1 MKLSSLV
8 KGVRVCAAMYGP
20 SRGSLP
26 GRWAASLL
34 ALPLLVAAPAQAQR
48 YVEKLNR
55 SVVAIRTDAN
65 TVFVS
70 WRLLGTDPAGLA
82 FNVYRGTT
90 KINAAPITG
99 ATNLTDATTA
109 TATYTV
115 RPVLNG
121 VEQAASAGA
130 SAWANKFLRI
140 PIQRPAGGTTPDGVA
155 YTYSANDA
163 SVGDVDGDGEY
174 EIILKWD
181 PSNAKDNSQAGYTGN
196 VYLDAYKLDG
206 TRLWRIDLG
215 RNIRAGAHYTQ
226 FMVYDLDSDGKAEV
240 ACRTADATIDG
251 AGTVIGNANADYRNT
266 AGYVLSGPEFLTIF
280 NGQTGAAMATTNYLP
295 ARGAVSS
302 WGDNYGNRVDR
313 FLATVAYLDG
323 VRPSLVMGR
332 GYYTR
337 LVRVAWDWRN
347 GQLTQRWNFDSNNA
361 GNGSY
366 AGMGNH
372 QLTVGDVDGDGKDEV
387 VNGASA
393 IASNGTGFYNNGLGH
408 GDALHMS
415 DMNPNR
421 PGQEVWQSHEEP
433 AKYGQYGLEM
443 RDARTGQPIWGVP
456 GGGADVGRALAADID
471 PAYPGYECWGS
482 VGGLYTS
489 TGVQIGTT
497 KPTTNFAVWWDGDLS
512 RELLDAAYNAT
523 SDASTVRL
531 EKWVPPTGTATNGSL
546 QRLLTP
552 STVADGDAQTN
563 NTTKANPCVTAD
575 ILGDW
580 REEILLRARDN
591 ESLLLYSTT
600 ALTAVRQYTLMHD
613 TQYRVAVAHENSA
626 YNQPP
631 HPSFFLGNGMAPA
644 PTPDIMLA
652 ATATLWNGSQS
663 TDWFMAANW
672 SGGVPTSTL
681 DALVPAG
688 LSRYPVLPAGSAAEA
703 KSLTLANGATLT
715 QAGGTLTL
723 AETLANSGNLTAT
736 GGTLVLNGTSAQT
749 VGGSGNTQLWNLTV
763 TNPAGAQQAGGLGVH
778 GVLALAGGDLS
789 TGGNPLTLLSDASG
803 TALVDNSGGVVNG
816 TTTVQRYIN
825 PSLNSGLG
833 YRHYAAP
840 VSNYVINN
848 LFTSSFAP
856 VLTSAY
862 NTSAAPTAV
871 LPFPNVF
878 GYDESRVLTSPATGM
893 SAFDKGWVVPAGN
906 AAMEP
911 ARGYSVNI
919 PAAQT
924 VDFAGALNNGT
935 ISQTL
940 TTAGGP
946 NGGWHLRG
954 NPYPSP
960 LDWSKV
966 TIPAG
971 LSGALYVFSSTST
984 YGGVYRTY
992 QNGVGSSPII
1002 PVAQGFFVRSTGT
1015 PTLTLTNAARVTT
1028 ADATAFQRPTAE
1040 TRPLVQLTLRSSAAP
1055 AQPAEAYVYFENG
1068 ATSGVDAR
1076 YDAEKLLDNSGGA
1089 PSFYTMAAGTEL
1101 SINALPLLATATVVP
1116 LHVVAPAAGT
1126 YTFEAPQL
1134 LNLSTTAVYLIDAA
1148 TSQQIN
1154 LQQQPTYSFS
1164 VSGAAN
1170 LAGRFSLA
1178 FRPTSVLAVVPGLVA
1193 TSVGVYPNPATSTF
1207 TVAVP
1212 AVAGASQVQA
1222 TLLNSL
1228 GQEVARQA
1236 ASLPA
1241 AGAHLIFERGR
1252 LAPGVY
1258 LLRVRAG
1265 TEHIVKRV
1273 VLE

>member
-8 KGVRVCAAMYGP
+8 KGACVRAAIYGH
-20 SRGSLP
+20 SRVP
-26 GRWAASLL
+26 GRWAVGLL
-34 ALPLLVAAPAQAQR
+34 ALPLLVAAPAHAQR

-70 WRLLGTDPAGLA
+70 WRVLGTDPAGLA
-82 FNVYRGTT
+82 FNVYRGAT
-90 KINAAPITG
+90 KINATPITG
-99 ATNLTDATTA
+99 ATNLTDATTS

-130 SAWANKFLRI
+130 SAWADKYLRI
-140 PIQRPAGGTTPDGVA
+140 PIQRPTGGTTPDGVA

-181 PSNAKDNSQAGYTGN
+181 PSNAKDNSQSGYTGN
-196 VYLDAYKLDG
+196 VYLDAYELDG

-251 AGTVIGNANADYRNT
+251 AGTVIGNAAADYRNST
-266 AGYVLSGPEFLTIF
+266 GYVLSGPEFLTIF

-295 ARGAVSS
+295 ARGTVTS

-393 IASNGTGFYNNGLGH
+393 IASNGTGYYSNGLGH

-421 PGQEVWQSHEEP
+421 PGQEVWQCHEEP

-456 GGGADVGRALAADID
+456 GGGADVGRCLAADID

-512 RELLDAAYNAT
+512 RELLDAGYNSTTDVA
-523 SDASTVRL
+523 TVRL
-531 EKWVPPTGTATNGSL
+531 EKWVPPTGGAANGSL

-591 ESLLLYSTT
+591 QSLLLYSTT
-600 ALTAVRQYTLMHD
+600 ALTTVRQYTLMHD

-652 ATATLWNGSQS
+652 SVATLWNGSQS
-663 TDWFMAANW
+663 TDWFTAANW
-672 SGGVPTSTL
+672 SGGVPTSSL

-703 KSLTLANGATLT
+703 KNLTLAPGATLT

-723 AETLANSGNLTAT
+723 AETLANSGTLTAT
-736 GGTLVLNGTSAQT
+736 GGTVVLNGTAAQT
-749 VGGSGNTQLWNLTV
+749 VGGSGTTQLWNLTV
-763 TNPAGAQQAGGLGVH
+763 SNAAGVQQAGSLGIH
-778 GVLALAGGDLS
+778 GVLSLASGSLS

-816 TTTVQRYIN
+816 TATVQRYIDPAQN
-825 PSLNSGLG
+825 PGLG

-840 VSNYVINN
+840 VSNTTVAD
-848 LFTSSFAP
+848 LATTGFAP
-856 VLTSAY
+856 VLTPAY
-862 NTSAAPTAV
+862 NTSATPTTV
-871 LPFPNVF
+871 TPFPNVF

-893 SAFDKGWVVPAGN
+893 SAFDKGWVVPAGS
-906 AAMEP
+906 AAMEL
-911 ARGYSVNI
+911 ARGYSVSIDASQN
-919 PAAQT
+919 
-924 VDFAGALNNGT
+924 VDFVGTLNNGT

-946 NGGWHLRG
+946 DGGWHLRG

-966 TIPAG
+966 TIPTSM
-971 LSGALYVFSSTST
+971 SGALYVFSSTSA
-984 YGGVYRTY
+984 YGGTYRTY

-1028 ADATAFQRPTAE
+1028 AAATAFQRPAAE
-1040 TRPLVQLTLRSSAAP
+1040 TRPLVQLTLHNSTAPTLAA
-1055 AQPAEAYVYFENG
+1055 ETYVYFEPG
-1068 ATSGVDAR
+1068 ATAGIDAH
-1076 YDAEKLLDNSGGA
+1076 YDAEKLLNNSGGA
-1089 PSFYTMAAGTEL
+1089 PSLYAVAAGTEL
-1101 SINALPLLATATVVP
+1101 SINGLPPLAAATMVP
-1116 LHVVAPAAGT
+1116 LSVVAPAAGT
-1126 YTFEAPQL
+1126 YIFEVPQL
-1134 LNLSTTAVYLIDAA
+1134 LNANAMTVYLADAA
-1148 TSQQIN
+1148 TGQRTK
-1154 LQQQPTYSFS
+1154 LQPLATYTFS
-1164 VSGAAN
+1164 LGGAAN
-1170 LAGRFSLA
+1170 LPGRFSLVFEPA
-1178 FRPTSVLAVVPGLVA
+1178 GVLAVSPGLA
-1193 TSVGVYPNPATSTF
+1193 AASVGVFPNPATHAF
-1207 TVAVP
+1207 TVSVP

-1228 GQEVARQA
+1228 GQEVARQ
-1236 ASLPA
+1236 SGGLPA
-1241 AGAHLIFERGR
+1241 AGAQLTFSRGR

-1258 LLRVRAG
+1258 LLRVQAG
-1265 TEHIVKRV
+1265 STSIVKRI
-1273 VLE
+1273 LLD

>member
-8 KGVRVCAAMYGP
+8 KGACVRAASYGH
-20 SRGSLP
+20 SRGYAP
-26 GRWAASLL
+26 GRWAVGLL

-90 KINAAPITG
+90 KVNATPLTG
-99 ATNLTDATTA
+99 ATNLTDATTT

-121 VEQAASAGA
+121 VEQAASAAA
-130 SAWANKFLRI
+130 SAWADKFLRI

-181 PSNAKDNSQAGYTGN
+181 PSNAKDNSQSGYTGN
-196 VYLDAYKLDG
+196 VYLDAYELDG

-251 AGTVIGNANADYRNT
+251 AGTVIGNAAADYRNS

-295 ARGAVSS
+295 ARGTVSS

-313 FLATVAYLDG
+313 FIATVAYLDG

-347 GQLTQRWNFDSNNA
+347 GQLTQRWNFDSNNP

-372 QLTVGDVDGDGKDEV
+372 QLTVGDVNGDGKDEV

-393 IASNGTGFYNNGLGH
+393 IASDGTGYYSNGLGH

-415 DMNPNR
+415 DMIPSR
-421 PGQEVWQSHEEP
+421 PGQEVWQCHEEP
-433 AKYGQYGLEM
+433 ARYGQYGLEM

-512 RELLDAAYNAT
+512 RELLDAGYNAT
-523 SDASTVRL
+523 TDVATVRL
-531 EKWVPPTGTATNGSL
+531 EKWVPPTGGAANGSL

-591 ESLLLYSTT
+591 QSLLLYSTT

-644 PTPDIMLA
+644 PTPDVMLA

-663 TDWFMAANW
+663 TDWFTAGNW
-672 SGGVPTSTL
+672 SGGVPTSSL

-688 LSRYPVLPAGSAAEA
+688 LTRYPLLPTGSAAEA
-703 KSLTLANGATLT
+703 KSLTLASGATLI

-723 AETLANSGNLTAT
+723 AETLANNGTITAT
-736 GGTLVLNGTSAQT
+736 GGTLVLNGTTAQT
-749 VGGSGNTQLWNLTV
+749 VGGSGSTQFWNLTV
-763 TNPAGAQQAGGLGVH
+763 GNPAGVQQAGSLDIH
-778 GVLALAGGDLS
+778 GVLALASGSLS
-789 TGGNPLTLLSDASG
+789 TSGNPLTLLSDASG
-803 TALVDNSGGVVNG
+803 TALVDNTGGSVQG
-816 TTTVQRYIN
+816 TATVQRYID
-825 PSLNSGLG
+825 PSLNGSVG

-840 VSNYVINN
+840 VSNTTITD
-848 LFTSSFAP
+848 LATTSFAP
-856 VLTSAY
+856 TLTLGYNMSA
-862 NTSAAPTAV
+862 TPTAV
-871 LPFPNVF
+871 TPFPSVF
-878 GYDESRVLTSPATGM
+878 GYDESRVLTSPATSM
-893 SAFDKGWVVPAGN
+893 SAFDKGWVVPTGS
-906 AAMEP
+906 AAMEL

-919 PAAQT
+919 DASQT
-924 VDFAGALNNGT
+924 VDFVGTLNNGT

-940 TTAGGP
+940 GTTGGP
-946 NGGWHLRG
+946 DGGWHLRG

-984 YGGVYRTY
+984 YGGTYRSY
-992 QNGVGSSPII
+992 QNGVGGNPII

-1028 ADATAFQRPTAE
+1028 ADATAFQRPKPE
-1040 TRPLVQLTLRSSAAP
+1040 TRPLVQLTLRSTSAP
-1055 AQPAEAYVYFENG
+1055 ALAAEAYVYFENG
-1068 ATSGVDAR
+1068 ATAGVDAR
-1076 YDAEKLLDNSGGA
+1076 YDAEKLLNNSGGA
-1089 PSFYTMAAGTEL
+1089 PSLYSVAAGTEL
-1101 SINALPLLATATVVP
+1101 SINGLSPLSAATVVP
-1116 LHVVAPAAGT
+1116 LSVVAPAAGT

-1134 LNLSTTAVYLIDAA
+1134 LNLPATTVYLVDAM
-1148 TSQQIN
+1148 TGQRVN
-1154 LQQQPTYSFS
+1154 LQQQPTYTFS
-1164 VSGAAN
+1164 LSGAAN

-1178 FRPTSVLAVVPGLVA
+1178 FGPTGVLATAPSLLA
-1193 TSVGVYPNPATSTF
+1193 ASVSVYPNPATSTF

-1212 AVAGASQVQA
+1212 AVTGVSEVQA

-1228 GQEVARQA
+1228 GQEVARQTS
-1236 ASLPA
+1236 SLPA
-1241 AGAHLIFERGR
+1241 AGAHLTFGRGK

-1258 LLRVRAG
+1258 LLRVQAG
-1265 TEHIVKRV
+1265 SENIVKRM
-1273 VLE
+1273 VLN